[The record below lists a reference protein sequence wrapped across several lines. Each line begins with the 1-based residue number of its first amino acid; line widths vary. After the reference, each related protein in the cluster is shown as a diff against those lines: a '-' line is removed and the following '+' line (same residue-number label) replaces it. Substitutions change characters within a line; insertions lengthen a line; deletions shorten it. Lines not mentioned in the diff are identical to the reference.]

1 MATIQLG
8 GGVAS
13 IRGSIGG
20 WVFSRNAGGDY
31 IRNRAIPTQPG
42 SAQQNAVKA
51 LMSQLTNVWATT
63 LTIAQRD
70 AWRSYAE
77 AVELPNSQGIYR
89 NVGGL
94 AMFIRSN
101 LPRLQESPIGLPR
114 VDSGP
119 TTFTLGDYTAPIAG
133 VASAATQQLSVGFTE
148 ADDWVG
154 EDEAA
159 MLVYMSRPQNPA
171 VTFFKGPYRLAG
183 SILGDSVTPLTTP
196 QLFDS
201 PFTFVEGQ
209 KIFARFNVTRADGR
223 LGTEFRDGVTAAA

>member
-42 SAQQNAVKA
+42 SPEQNAVKA

-63 LTIAQRD
+63 LTDAQRS
-70 AWRSYAE
+70 AWDSYAA

-94 AMFIRSN
+94 AMFVRSN
-101 LPRLQESPIGLPR
+101 LPRLQASPVGLPR

-119 TTFTLGDYTAPIAG
+119 TTFTLGDYTVPIMG
-133 VASAATQQLSVGFTE
+133 IPSAATQDVDIGFTTT
-148 ADDWVG
+148 DDWVG

-159 MLVYMSRPQNPA
+159 MLIYLSRPQNPA
-171 VTFFKGPYRLAG
+171 VNFFKGPYRLAG
-183 SILGDSVTPLTTP
+183 FVLGDGTTP
-196 QLFDS
+196 PTS
-201 PFTFVEGQ
+201 PATITVPFTFVAGQ
-209 KIFARFNVTRADGR
+209 RVFGRFNVCRADGR
-223 LGTEFRDGVTAAA
+223 LGSEFRDGSTAGA